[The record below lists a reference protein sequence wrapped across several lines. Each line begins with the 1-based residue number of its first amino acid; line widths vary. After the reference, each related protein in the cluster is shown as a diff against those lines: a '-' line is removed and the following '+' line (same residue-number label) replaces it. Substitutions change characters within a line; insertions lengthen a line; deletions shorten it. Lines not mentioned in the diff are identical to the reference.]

1 MFYIAPTVL
10 HIAAKYEEIYPP
22 HLDKIIALF
31 LDWTLDE
38 QQKILDIEE
47 DIHTTLKF
55 EYLYVSPFYYLP
67 RLFHCSKINDKKLF
81 YLAQFIL
88 EMTLLEYKMLCYRS
102 SILAASSFYLAFKI
116 LYEHSF
122 DYTIFEELKITTS
135 EIRTC
140 VTYLCPILI
149 DKKFDSCFIYKQK
162 FYEKRF
168 LGVARDCYNKLK
180 KINVI

>member
-81 YLAQFIL
+81 YLA
-88 EMTLLEYKMLCYRS
+88 
-102 SILAASSFYLAFKI
+102 FKI